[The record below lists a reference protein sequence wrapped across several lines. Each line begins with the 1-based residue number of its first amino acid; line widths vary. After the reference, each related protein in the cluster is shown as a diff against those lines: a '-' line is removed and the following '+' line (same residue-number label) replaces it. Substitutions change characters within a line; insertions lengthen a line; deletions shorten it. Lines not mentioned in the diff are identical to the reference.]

1 MFTLQEQNKQL
12 RSGNDAL
19 LCELRV
25 AEADF
30 RIQQNM
36 INEVFYLTE
45 DRLKSLGVDI
55 NALEPSLPA
64 EFSSREVLS
73 TRNTSNEERSA
84 ISQHSREES
93 QPAAPIV
100 SRTSTSTAPII
111 VTETKRNQSSVS
123 NGKSCLKASSSAA
136 ASTTAPSLQVA
147 PETKKE
153 PLTPEQVKARANALR
168 RSQLK
173 KPVCW
178 PFQEGKIQKR
188 ILSQCNIYYL
198 FGTCLGKCTSGAQCR
213 ESHDTVPF
221 EFCRAYND
229 TGVCPNR
236 DERCPRY
243 CGRKHLLFD
252 YEQSMKDACEPLKH
266 RQIDA
271 ASAEQ
276 GILLCTTSLLIK

>member
-1 MFTLQEQNKQL
+1 MFTLKEQNKLL

-45 DRLKSLGVDI
+45 DRLKSLGIDI
-55 NALEPSLPA
+55 NTYSSSLKPSAPA
-64 EFSSREVLS
+64 ELQPREVLS
-73 TRNTSNEERSA
+73 TRNSSNEERSA

-100 SRTSTSTAPII
+100 SKSSTSTAPII
-111 VTETKRNQSSVS
+111 VTESKRNQSSVL

-136 ASTTAPSLQVA
+136 AGNTAPSLPIA

-178 PFQEGKIQKR
+178 LFQEGKIQR
-188 ILSQCNIYYL
+188 EYFVNAIFIIYL
-198 FGTCLGKCTSGAQCR
+198 VF
-213 ESHDTVPF
+213 V
-221 EFCRAYND
+221 
-229 TGVCPNR
+229 
-236 DERCPRY
+236 
-243 CGRKHLLFD
+243 
-252 YEQSMKDACEPLKH
+252 
-266 RQIDA
+266 
-271 ASAEQ
+271 
-276 GILLCTTSLLIK
+276 